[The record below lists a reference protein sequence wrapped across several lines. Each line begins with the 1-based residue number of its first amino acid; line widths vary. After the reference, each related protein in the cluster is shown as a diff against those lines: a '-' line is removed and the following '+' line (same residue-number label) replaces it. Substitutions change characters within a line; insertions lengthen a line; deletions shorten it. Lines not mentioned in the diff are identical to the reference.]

1 MAIAL
6 KLSNANQK
14 KELCLRGLKKDS
26 ILKCSVDEKR
36 SLGWNSGIVAVADD
50 LMPLLIHT
58 MSLRWRDSPRAHG

>member
-1 MAIAL
+1 
-6 KLSNANQK
+6 
-14 KELCLRGLKKDS
+14 
-26 ILKCSVDEKR
+26 VDEKR